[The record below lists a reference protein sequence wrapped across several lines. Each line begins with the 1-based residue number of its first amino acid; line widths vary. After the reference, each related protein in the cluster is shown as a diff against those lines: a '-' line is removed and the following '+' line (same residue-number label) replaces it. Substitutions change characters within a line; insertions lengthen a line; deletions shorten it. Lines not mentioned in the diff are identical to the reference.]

1 MRPSQ
6 AAHSDWNGTRMR
18 RPPWPRSRLQLLID
32 EVDAVHVA
40 ANAAGLRFFT
50 CGEAFKRYMETEL
63 LATGL
68 KVA

>member
-1 MRPSQ
+1 
-6 AAHSDWNGTRMR
+6 
-18 RPPWPRSRLQLLID
+18 LQLLID